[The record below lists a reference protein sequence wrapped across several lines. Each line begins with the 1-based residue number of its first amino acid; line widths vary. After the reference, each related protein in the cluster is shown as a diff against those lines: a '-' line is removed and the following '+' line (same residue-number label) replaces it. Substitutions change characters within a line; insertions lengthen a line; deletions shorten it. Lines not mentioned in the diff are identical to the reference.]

1 MIYTGEACLTPT
13 ILVFEIKI
21 DAMTE
26 RSVFLATAAS
36 VAAFVF
42 VLELVRR
49 RRLSEEY
56 SLLWL
61 LTALAMML
69 VSAWRELLHGIA
81 TAVGIIYPPNLL
93 FLLAALF
100 TFAILLYFS
109 TVITRLTRE
118 NKDIAQHMAL
128 MQYELERLRAQLEQ
142 QAHPDQHAD
151 EEKQA
156 PQPPA

>member
-1 MIYTGEACLTPT
+1 MSDIYIIRHQITRMIL
-13 ILVFEIKI
+13 
-21 DAMTE
+21 MTE
-26 RSVFLATAAS
+26 RSIFLATAAS
-36 VAAFVF
+36 IAAFVF

-61 LTALAMML
+61 FTAFAMMV
-69 VSAWRELLHGIA
+69 VSAWRDLLHGIA
-81 TAVGIIYPPNLL
+81 AAVGIVYPPNLL

-100 TFAILLYFS
+100 MLAILLYFS

-118 NKDIAQHMAL
+118 NKDIAQHVAL
-128 MQYELERLRAQLEQ
+128 MQYEIERLSAQLEQ
-142 QAHPDQHAD
+142 KASKTEHSD
-151 EEKQA
+151 EEEHA